1 MTDKNQSTQKQQIAV
16 QKQQNAK
23 PEPESKDAY
32 LNKLGNW
39 WIKSGCLNITIKSDI
54 DRTILTQYDIRCPVC
69 HSDLLVAKEAVD
81 SLITKVL
88 QLDDGCDSLIM
99 RYAFNPF
106 CQIKGFPIIKLDN
119 RCEKCLSTSTVIAQL
134 IY

>member
-1 MTDKNQSTQKQQIAV
+1 MEQSTQESQITAQN
-16 QKQQNAK
+16 QKDAK
-23 PEPESKDAY
+23 PKQVSKDEY

-39 WIKSGCLNITIKSDI
+39 WIKTGYLNITLILDF
-54 DRTILTQYDIRCPVC
+54 DRTKMTDYNILCPVC
-69 HSDLLVAKEAVD
+69 HSELTVAKEAVD
-81 SLITKVL
+81 NLITKAL

-106 CQIKGFPIIKLDN
+106 CQIRGYPIIKLDEC
-119 RCEKCLSTSTVIAQL
+119 CEKCLSTNTVIAQL